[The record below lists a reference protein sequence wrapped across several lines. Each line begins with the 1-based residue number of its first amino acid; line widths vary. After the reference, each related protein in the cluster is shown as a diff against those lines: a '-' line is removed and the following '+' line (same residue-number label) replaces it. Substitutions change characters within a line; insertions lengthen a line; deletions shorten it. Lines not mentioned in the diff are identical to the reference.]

1 MDPENLLEMYT
12 KNIYQNWSICKSED
26 IFFLASVS
34 FLAKVLLKVHYLKK
48 KKSFIKMQNPKSY
61 ENIIGEVVCPIP
73 HPIPK
78 HLAFRKQH
86 HFYPRII
93 KFD

>member
-48 KKSFIKMQNPKSY
+48 KKK
-61 ENIIGEVVCPIP
+61 V
-73 HPIPK
+73 
-78 HLAFRKQH
+78 L
-86 HFYPRII
+86 
-93 KFD
+93 